1 MEAPGGVHGSFFA
14 GYVQLA
20 SQNLC
25 RILAYV
31 VANYRPH
38 LCLLLGKTR
47 MDWEPFIKY
56 YHAVTT
62 FLPWIF
68 SAQESLLTV
77 IFLRLK
83 SQKCVNQFW

>member
-1 MEAPGGVHGSFFA
+1 MGYMGNFFA

-38 LCLLLGKTR
+38 LV
-47 MDWEPFIKY
+47 E
-56 YHAVTT
+56 
-62 FLPWIF
+62 
-68 SAQESLLTV
+68 E
-77 IFLRLK
+77 
-83 SQKCVNQFW
+83 

>member
-1 MEAPGGVHGSFFA
+1 METLGGGGIHGSFFA

-38 LCLLLGKTR
+38 LCPLLGKTG

-62 FLPWIF
+62 FLP
-68 SAQESLLTV
+68 
-77 IFLRLK
+77 
-83 SQKCVNQFW
+83 